1 LRIYPQPICAG
12 SPSAK
17 VGGPTDGPG
26 GENHLH
32 VFATGST
39 TGPLRRAAQ
48 AFVLL
53 SEGTTFDL
61 TVAGSRKLYERMIQ
75 WKEGDLVCGGSE
87 SVMDAA
93 VMFGCVLQPTLRPL
107 GVREASILV
116 PNGNPAD
123 IRSLE
128 DMTRPDVRVGVC
140 IQGSLEGVWE
150 GVALRA
156 GLFEGIRKRVTAVA
170 EGSSDLMAILA
181 KREVDAAIG
190 WSTAALLG
198 PERIETLEIRPEWRC
213 HRVTG
218 IGITPW
224 CEALDLA
231 REFVDFLVGPEG
243 QEIWFK
249 FGWKPIKAARVDPDW
264 VPIHHQPRK
273 R

>member
-1 LRIYPQPICAG
+1 LD
-12 SPSAK
+12 K
-17 VGGPTDGPG
+17 
-26 GENHLH
+26 HLH

-53 SEGTTFDL
+53 SEEATFDL
-61 TVAGSRKLYERMIQ
+61 TVAGSRKLFERMIH
-75 WKEGDLVCGGSE
+75 WKEGDLVCGGSHAI
-87 SVMDAA
+87 MNAA

-123 IRSLE
+123 VRSLK
-128 DMTRPDVRVGVC
+128 DLARPDVRVGVC
-140 IQGSLEGVWE
+140 IQGSLEGIWE

-156 GLFEGIRKRVTAVA
+156 GLFEDIHKRVTAVA
-170 EGSSDLMAILA
+170 QGSSDLMAILA

-190 WSTAALLG
+190 WSSAAFLA
-198 PERIETLEIRPEWRC
+198 PERIETIVIKPEWRC

-224 CEALDLA
+224 CEKMDLA
-231 REFVDFLVGPEG
+231 REFIDFLVGPDG
-243 QEIWFK
+243 QEIWLK
-249 FGWKPIKAARVDPDW
+249 FGWKPIDAAKVDPDW
-264 VPIHHQPRK
+264 VPIHHQPGK
-273 R
+273 K